1 MNDRPEALFEAAPTL
16 EALKKLPI
24 EQKMRLLLARL
35 KEIGRYNDSALSKHN
50 LTMAADFNQ
59 LAYGYPDSE
68 NLVVREYLMLTP
80 WAKLV
85 AEGYLGDPKGQGF
98 FKVTED
104 GDEFLKSTS
113 GTTSKPQPHAILPDF
128 DPALPVAFI
137 SYSWDDQDHQ
147 DWVLKLANRLQG
159 EDGVQIILDKWN
171 LKPGQDRLH
180 FMEQA
185 ITRADFVIV
194 VCTKNYASKADGR
207 EGGVGY
213 ESSIITSQLAKEL
226 NTGKFVPILRKGTF
240 EDSLPIYL
248 SGRYGINL
256 SAEPYSEDEYETL
269 VRLLHDELLQGP
281 TLGKKPDFTK
291 KLPKSAL
298 TSAVDTV
305 ATIATSDSG
314 VVLRLGAPKDRPNA
328 FAYGRYD
335 KGGVWMTAVVRLWE
349 IDGKTSYSFETL
361 QGDQLTGDEFIGTKD
376 EVVNRLF
383 NFNRGMKKDGYKLMN
398 FMPGPD
404 PDFNIFN

>member
-1 MNDRPEALFEAAPTL
+1 MNDRPEAMFEAALTL
-16 EALKKLPI
+16 EALKKLPM

-35 KEIGRYNDSALSKHN
+35 KEIGRSNESALSKHN

-59 LAYGYPDSE
+59 LAYGYPDNE
-68 NLVVREYLMLTP
+68 NLAVREYLMLTP

-85 AEGYLGDPKGQGF
+85 AEGYLGDPRGSGF
-98 FKVTED
+98 FRVTED
-104 GDEFLKSTS
+104 GDEFLK
-113 GTTSKPQPHAILPDF
+113 GTPAPTSKPLPHAILPDS
-128 DPALPVAFI
+128 DPTLPVAFI
-137 SYSWDDQDHQ
+137 SYSWDGEDHQ
-147 DWVLKLANRLQG
+147 NWVLKLAERLQG

-194 VCTKNYASKADGR
+194 VCTDNYASKADGR

-226 NTGKFVPILRKGTF
+226 NTGKFVPVLRKGSF

-248 SGRYGINL
+248 SGRFGINL
-256 SAEPYSEDEYETL
+256 SAEPYSEEEYETL
-269 VRLLHDELLQGP
+269 MRLLHDELIQGP
-281 TLGKKPDFTK
+281 ALGKEPDFIK
-291 KLPKSAL
+291 KLPKPAGS
-298 TSAVDTV
+298 SVIDAV
-305 ATIATSDSG
+305 AKIATDSG

-335 KGGVWMTAVVRLWE
+335 KGGVWMTAVIRLWE
-349 IDGKTSYSFETL
+349 IDGKISYSFETL

-376 EVVNRLF
+376 EVVTRLF
-383 NFNRGMKKDGYKLMN
+383 NFHRGLKKEGYKLMN